1 MVKCSLRPS
10 LLLLIMLLGSRNRKM
25 RKVDMNDFEDKL
37 ESLITKV
44 GEKVRKI
51 RCCCFLAV

>member
-1 MVKCSLRPS
+1 MVKCSLKPS
-10 LLLLIMLLGSRNRKM
+10 LLLLIMFVGSRNRKM
-25 RKVDMNDFEDKL
+25 RKVDMSDFEERL

-51 RCCCFLAV
+51 RCYCCLAV